1 MKKLVCG
8 VELSMD
14 DGAKVGVPRIVWG
27 NFSPRKWWEVG
38 SGSIGASSDLNQSSR
53 TISPKTMRCTE
64 VRWNGGAEET
74 EQ

>member
-1 MKKLVCG
+1 MMELKSVSL
-8 VELSMD
+8 ELS
-14 DGAKVGVPRIVWG
+14 GVIFHHG
-27 NFSPRKWWEVG
+27 NGGRVG